1 MIGLTPTRSN
11 AIDIPQQDAESNQH
25 VDGSAIVL
33 KNNGKLQS
41 NVMILLFFD
50 IIVMLMY

>member
-41 NVMILLFFD
+41 NVMVLLFWILL
-50 IIVMLMY
+50 LC